1 MRASELEVQRRRLQ
15 QLGAVPAVVVES
27 QDLNLPRELQEGLFG
42 GRDPI
47 LARFFLDGSLVREGQ
62 FFDDCGRDIPI
73 IPEVTYRL
81 RKSQNGFA
89 VAMGVVGRRWSEAVL
104 FPVAL

>member
-1 MRASELEVQRRRLQ
+1 MKKSELEEQRRRLER
-15 QLGAVPAVVVES
+15 LGAVPAVMVES
-27 QDLNLPRELQEGLFG
+27 QDLCLPREILEGFFG

-47 LARFFLDGSLVREGQ
+47 LARFFLDGSLVRDGQ

-81 RKSQNGFA
+81 RKSQGCFA
-89 VAMGVVGRRWSEAVL
+89 VAMCVVERSWSEAVL